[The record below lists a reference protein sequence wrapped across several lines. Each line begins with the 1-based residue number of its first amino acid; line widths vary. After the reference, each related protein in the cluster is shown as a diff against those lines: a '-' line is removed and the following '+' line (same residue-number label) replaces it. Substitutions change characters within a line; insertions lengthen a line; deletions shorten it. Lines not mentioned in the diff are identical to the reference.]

1 MVPAPLRRALYFWAL
16 PNFPDRRYLV
26 SEIIPL
32 ISQRGVVRVLFVGC
46 GRGNEGYWRLFAQ
59 HNVEVWTI
67 DNDPAVARWGAPGH
81 HITGDAS
88 ALHEMQDLPKF
99 DCIIFNGVLG
109 YGIDGVE
116 AAQHTFISFAQILA
130 PKSLLIIGWNTD
142 ATVDP
147 RTLPALREMFEDLQD
162 PSVPAR
168 RRFEGST
175 HVYDFLVRGTT
186 VPIEREAGRHSGS
199 DRP

>member
-1 MVPAPLRRALYFWAL
+1 M
-16 PNFPDRRYLV
+16 
-26 SEIIPL
+26 
-32 ISQRGVVRVLFVGC
+32 VRVLFVGC
-46 GRGNEGYWRLFAQ
+46 GKGERKWAGVCSLSTTLRSGVF
-59 HNVEVWTI
+59 
-67 DNDPAVARWGAPGH
+67 DNDPAAARWGAPDH

-88 ALHEMQDLPKF
+88 TLHAMQDLPKF

-116 AAQHTFISFAQILA
+116 AAQHTFIGFAHILA

-147 RTLPALREMFEDLQD
+147 RTLPGLREMFEDLQD
-162 PSVPAR
+162 LSVPAR

-175 HVYDFLVRGTT
+175 HVYDFLVRSATART
-186 VPIEREAGRHSGS
+186 PLH
-199 DRP
+199 D